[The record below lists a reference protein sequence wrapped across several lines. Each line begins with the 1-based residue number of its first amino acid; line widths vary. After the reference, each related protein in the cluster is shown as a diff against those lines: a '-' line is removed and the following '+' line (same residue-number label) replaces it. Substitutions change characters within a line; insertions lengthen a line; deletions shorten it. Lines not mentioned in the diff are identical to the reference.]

1 MEPILTPAQYAEEKI
16 HLRMRQFFHTL
27 HSAHKLAEV
36 GEMKPSARDR
46 LIVALDVG
54 TRVEAI
60 SLALTLAPFADW
72 MKIGLQLFTAE
83 GPDLVR
89 AIRETGARVF
99 LDLKLHDIPNTV
111 ARSVQSIAKLD
122 VQMLS
127 LHLSGGAEMV
137 RAAVAAAPEN
147 LLLLGV
153 TVLTSTNSETLRE
166 IGMAEDVSRPVVR
179 LAEIGVDCGIGGL
192 VASAQEIGA
201 LRKAVGQSLKLVI
214 PGIRPRGS
222 EEHDQKRIMTPAEAV
237 AAGAD
242 YLVIGRPITA
252 APDPTIAARK
262 ILEEIETCVSRT
274 DCH

>member
-1 MEPILTPAQYAEEKI
+1 MG
-16 HLRMRQFFHTL
+16 QFLDTL
-27 HSAHKLAEV
+27 HPAHKLAEID
-36 GEMKPSARDR
+36 EMKLSARDC
-46 LIVALDVG
+46 LVIALDVG
-54 TRVEAI
+54 TRAEGI
-60 SLALTLAPFADW
+60 SLALTLAPFAEW
-72 MKIGLQLFTAE
+72 MKIELELVTAE

-111 ARSVQSIAKLD
+111 ARAVQSVANLD
-122 VQMLS
+122 VQMLT

-166 IGMAEDVSRPVVR
+166 IGMAEDVSRQVVR
-179 LAEIGVDCGIGGL
+179 LAEIGADCGIGGRG
-192 VASAQEIGA
+192 ASDKEIGT
-201 LRKAVGQSLKLVI
+201 LLTVVGQSLKLVI

-222 EEHDQKRIMTPAEAV
+222 EEHDQKRITTPAEAI

-242 YLVIGRPITA
+242 FLVIGRPITA
-252 APDPTIAARK
+252 APDPTIA
-262 ILEEIETCVSRT
+262 
-274 DCH
+274 